1 MKGGSPLLVLKL
13 KQARLP
19 AWRGYTANKSGFLP
33 RRMSWMQ
40 PDAADDL
47 ARMMEACGDRFEVT
61 DGYRSVAYQ
70 IESISRQKHKRR
82 LFAPPTKSGHN
93 FGWSIDVK
101 IAHTLENFRSAD
113 DAEIR
118 AAGRDRAALV
128 RWMARFGWTGIRKE
142 SWHFNHLAGH
152 VSTVKRIE
160 AQYAAAMALDN
171 ADVQRALNAL
181 VGKKLDEPLV
191 VDGIL
196 GTKTSSA
203 ARVAEHILNTNDRGA
218 FSAWFRRVLAGAT
231 AKIEE
236 VK

>member
-1 MKGGSPLLVLKL
+1 MLVLKL

-40 PDAADDL
+40 PAAADDIG
-47 ARMMEACGDRFEVT
+47 RMMAACGDAIEVT

-70 IESISRQKHKRR
+70 IESIARQKAKQR

-101 IAHTLENFRSAD
+101 ISETLENFRASD
-113 DAEIR
+113 SAEIR
-118 AAGRDRAALV
+118 AAGRDRASLV
-128 RWMARFGWTGIRKE
+128 RWMARFGWSGIRKE
-142 SWHFNHLAGH
+142 SWHFNHLEGYA
-152 VSTVKRIE
+152 STVKRID
-160 AQYAAAMALDN
+160 AQYGAALALDN
-171 ADVQRALNAL
+171 EDVQRALNEL

-196 GTKTSSA
+196 GIKTSA
-203 ARVAEHILNTNDRGA
+203 AAKVADGILNTNDHGA

-236 VK
+236 VT